1 MSEQDFCLLL
11 VLAGGKPTDLPQAV
25 YRRIFKFSPEWMAWV
40 ESNDTVASMPLYLCL
55 FSTVFIGYMPLSA
68 VLAASCWAVVL
79 WDRLH
84 LRVGR

>member
-1 MSEQDFCLLL
+1 MEQNLCLILILL
-11 VLAGGKPTDLPQAV
+11 GGRQVDLPQAV

-40 ESNDTVASMPLYLCL
+40 EDRWFTAAMPLYLIL
-55 FSTVFIGYMPLSA
+55 YTTVFIGYMPLSA

>member
-1 MSEQDFCLLL
+1 MSEQQLCLLL
-11 VLAGGKPTDLPQAV
+11 VLAGGKPVDLPQAV
-25 YRRIFKFSPEWMAWV
+25 YRRIFGFSPEWMAWV
-40 ESNDTVASMPLYLCL
+40 ENNWFAAVTPLHLIL